1 VSAPA
6 DVRTPAPAARKRVA
20 LVIGA
25 GSVKCAAALGLWK
38 VLRREGIEIDMVVGC
53 SGGSLYAASMALGYD
68 VDECEELTLRMW
80 NRKVTARR
88 DYGSMLGAFLP
99 KLFKFRGHFGM
110 IHDEPLMRALTA
122 PFGDRTFADTRMPL
136 YIVAT
141 ELASGQQATLSE
153 GRIRDAVRASIAI
166 PYIWAPWEV
175 GGKLMLDGCL
185 SDPLPVDVAIKEGA
199 DVILAMGFESPY
211 PRKIRSA
218 TSYAFHVNSIYTNNL
233 FRANYS
239 FHNLAHHAEI
249 LPIIPD
255 FGEPV
260 NLFDTHKFKH
270 VIDCGARAA
279 EEQVPYLRQLLHEM
293 APVMPT
299 AAPHVSMPIAPP
311 DGASASAQMQ

>member
-1 VSAPA
+1 M
-6 DVRTPAPAARKRVA
+6 TGEKKRVA

-38 VLRREGIEIDMVVGC
+38 VLAREGIELDMVVGC
-53 SGGSLYAASMALGYD
+53 SGGSLYAATMALGYD
-68 VDECEELTLRMW
+68 VQECEAMTLAMW
-80 NRKVTARR
+80 NRKVTERR
-88 DYGSMLGAFLP
+88 DWASMLGAFLP
-99 KLFKFRGHFGM
+99 KLFKFNGHFGM
-110 IHDEPLMRALTA
+110 VHGEPLIRALRT
-122 PFGDRTFADTRMPL
+122 PFGEKTFADTKIPL

-141 ELASGQQATLSE
+141 ELLSGQQATLSE
-153 GRIRDAVRASIAI
+153 GRIVDAVRASIAI

-175 GGKLMLDGCL
+175 DGKLMLDGCL
-185 SDPLPVDVAIKEGA
+185 SAPLPVDVAIKEGA

-249 LPIIPD
+249 LPIVPE

-260 NLFDTHKFKH
+260 NLFDTHKFAH
-270 VIDCGARAA
+270 VIACGERAA
-279 EEQVPYLRQLLHEM
+279 EEQLPYLRQLLGLGQQ
-293 APVMPT
+293 P
-299 AAPHVSMPIAPP
+299 AAQSR
-311 DGASASAQMQ
+311 

>member
-1 VSAPA
+1 MTAE
-6 DVRTPAPAARKRVA
+6 RKRVA

-38 VLRREGIEIDMVVGC
+38 VLKREGIEIDLFVGC
-53 SGGSLYAASMALGYD
+53 SGGSLYASTMALGWD
-68 VDECEELTLRMW
+68 VDECEAMTIAMW
-80 NRKVTARR
+80 NRDVTRRR
-88 DYGSMLGAFLP
+88 DWRSMLGAFLP
-99 KLFKFRGHFGM
+99 KLFKFNGHFEMVHG
-110 IHDEPLMRALTA
+110 EPLIRALRK
-122 PFGDRTFADTRMPL
+122 PFGELTFADTTRPL

-141 ELASGQQATLSE
+141 ELLSGQQATLSS
-153 GRIRDAVRASIAI
+153 GRIVDAVRASIAI

-175 GGKLMLDGCL
+175 DGTLMLDGCL
-185 SDPLPVDVAIKEGA
+185 SAPLPVDVAIKEGA

-249 LPIIPD
+249 LPIVPE

-260 NLFDTHKFKH
+260 NLFDTHKFAH
-270 VIDCGARAA
+270 VIACGERAA
-279 EEQVPYLRQLLHEM
+279 EEQVPYLRQLLGLGQQS
-293 APVMPT
+293 
-299 AAPHVSMPIAPP
+299 AA
-311 DGASASAQMQ
+311 QTT